1 MPTPVPDS
9 LLIPVETLNREF
21 DGKLLLALCAAEHG
35 LPAII
40 GGRTSMHERLPALP
54 RSIYLSKD
62 VRSASRRVFRLL
74 EALGHTIVALDEEAL
89 ARFDDDL
96 FLKQIDPDA
105 FPRARVLFAW
115 GEANAAVWRQSQW
128 YTGAPI
134 ITSGNPRTD
143 MMRMELRPFHAPEIA
158 SLKDRFGDFVLF
170 NSNFGVVNHFIPGQT
185 RFRVADWV
193 PPEDVDEFRA
203 GFLRHRRALFEHF
216 LALIPSLSRA
226 IAPRTLVVRPHPS
239 EDAEAWR
246 EVAKDLPNVAVVHEG
261 SVVPWLAAA
270 SVLIHNGCTSAVE
283 AAAIGTPALAFRP
296 VLSDTFDVHLPNS
309 LSENYSEAE
318 ALIERARAIA
328 AGAAAPLTD
337 DRHAILAHHLAGLD
351 GAFSSERIVA
361 ALVEQRSALSKAPGA
376 SWQSRMR
383 GRLDHAKR
391 RLRTRLRDRRR
402 RESTSAY
409 MSHKFPGIGLHSVQE
424 RIGRF
429 QHTLG
434 RFEGMQAR
442 EIEKDI
448 FEIHKA

>member
-1 MPTPVPDS
+1 MPSPVPDS
-9 LLIPVETLNREF
+9 LLVPVETLNREF
-21 DGKLLLALCAAEHG
+21 DGKLLLALCAAERG
-35 LPAII
+35 LPTII
-40 GGRTSMHERLPALP
+40 GGRTSMHEFLPSLP

-74 EALGHTIVALDEEAL
+74 EAFGHPIAALDEEAL

-105 FPRARVLFAW
+105 FSRARVLFAW
-115 GEANAAVWRQSQW
+115 GEANAAVWRRSQW

-134 ITSGNPRTD
+134 INSGNPRTD

-158 SLKDRFGDFVLF
+158 ALKERFGDFVLF

-193 PPEDVDEFRA
+193 PPEDVDDFRA
-203 GFLRHRRALFEHF
+203 GFLRHRRALFESF

-226 IAPRTLVVRPHPS
+226 IAPRTLVIRPHPS
-239 EDAEAWR
+239 EDAGAWR
-246 EVAKDLPNVAVVHEG
+246 EAAKDLPNVAVVHEG

-296 VLSDTFDVHLPNS
+296 VVSDTFDVHLPNS
-309 LSENYSEAE
+309 LSENHAE
-318 ALIERARAIA
+318 AGALIDRVRVIA
-328 AGAAAPLTD
+328 AGAAAPLTND
-337 DRHAILAHHLAGLD
+337 QRATLTHHLAALD
-351 GAFSSERIVA
+351 GPLSSERIVA
-361 ALVEQRSALSKAPGA
+361 SLFEQRSALGAAPAA
-376 SWQSRMR
+376 SWQSRMQ
-383 GRLDHAKR
+383 GRLDHARKQ
-391 RLRTRLRDRRR
+391 LRTRLRDRRR
-402 RESTSAY
+402 RESNSAY
-409 MSHKFPGIGLHSVQE
+409 MAHKFPGIDVSSVQE

-429 QHTLG
+429 QRTLG
-434 RFEGMQAR
+434 RFEGVRAR

-448 FEIHKA
+448 FRIDKA